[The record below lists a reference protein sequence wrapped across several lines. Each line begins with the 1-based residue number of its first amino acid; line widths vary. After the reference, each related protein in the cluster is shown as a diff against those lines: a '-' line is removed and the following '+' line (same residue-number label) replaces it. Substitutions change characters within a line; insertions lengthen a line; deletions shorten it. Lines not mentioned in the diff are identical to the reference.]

1 MTISEKQL
9 ICMNV
14 CINSHFSKVIF
25 IDSKGAEKFYNTV
38 FWVFLKHYIVLCT
51 NFLNKFNDIWQNY
64 IKL

>member
-38 FWVFLKHYIVLCT
+38 FWVFFKTLHSFMHKFLKQV
-51 NFLNKFNDIWQNY
+51 
-64 IKL
+64 